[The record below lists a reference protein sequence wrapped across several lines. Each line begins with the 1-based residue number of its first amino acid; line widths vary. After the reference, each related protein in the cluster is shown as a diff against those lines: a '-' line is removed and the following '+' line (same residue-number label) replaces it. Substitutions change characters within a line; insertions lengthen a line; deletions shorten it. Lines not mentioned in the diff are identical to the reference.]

1 MNILV
6 LNKKKWAFFR
16 PPAEYIHHLPSFYM
30 KVDLVREDKLKV
42 FPKMPKKVPD
52 SFLFALAI
60 GGGGAPTIGMAILVS
75 FWNVW

>member
-1 MNILV
+1 
-6 LNKKKWAFFR
+6 
-16 PPAEYIHHLPSFYM
+16 M

-60 GGGGAPTIGMAILVS
+60 GSDGAPTLGMAITVS
-75 FWNVW
+75 ILNVW